1 MIRWKKSLALVLIL
15 VLALTG
21 CSSKAKKI
29 TQTSVAGGTQ
39 TVIEQED
46 GTVTTIFTPREESS
60 GGNGAGNAEDSA
72 ASGVSEEVV
81 LEDEGVRTQIPG
93 FCSWYY
99 DEEEEGLYIYV
110 GLEDRDTAIPYIYV
124 VREEDESDTP
134 EDYLKGVTAYMRRS
148 YGDRLTYTGEL
159 SYYQYGPLTL
169 AGVVYRYLSDGKTVE
184 NLRLIQRYGSDL
196 VSYSVKYWE
205 GDPEKTMEAAETV
218 IENLRLTGLTAPQAA
233 GSGSGNAGAGAN
245 TAPQGT
251 GTSGAAQTGGI
262 SGQGGTVQTV
272 TTESGKSLR
281 VQAAEARTVRWQNYR
296 DPSGYF
302 SMEIPEGWSVKVGL
316 MSWNYNVDLISYAIT
331 AYDPRVPERM
341 LYFNLNTTSLLK
353 SEEAKQWYARNYGA
367 DSLFAQMPV
376 INDPTTEGYFK
387 DMAPYYRYSGF
398 RTEENEGRSILGGD
412 VLRATCTSAAGRK
425 MSGLFSCQMTDGL
438 DYPVQIDP
446 FDYSK
451 GTVDAGF
458 YTAWC
463 VVMETAPEAEF
474 IDYQPV
480 LDHCLG
486 SIVFTEKF
494 MRDRQD
500 LWSQIMGTTAYI
512 MNNAA
517 EVSGMIMD
525 TWNNSSRS
533 YDILSQKRSDAT
545 LGYDRVYDTETGE
558 YLKAESGFGDWYDGR
573 RYEVVDTDEAYLSPI
588 AGTIYWK

>member
-1 MIRWKKSLALVLIL
+1 MYQWKRSLALVLIL
-15 VLALTG
+15 MLALTG

-46 GTVTTIFTPREESS
+46 GTVTTIFTPREDSTGNS
-60 GGNGAGNAEDSA
+60 GGNSA
-72 ASGVSEEVV
+72 PEMNLPEEIVIG
-81 LEDEGVRTQIPG
+81 DEGYRTKIPE
-93 FCSWYY
+93 FCSSYF
-99 DEEEEGLYIYV
+99 DEEEKGLYIYV
-110 GLEDRDTAIPYIYV
+110 GLEDRDTAIPYIYL
-124 VREEDESDTP
+124 VRMKNDTRTP
-134 EDYLKGVTAYMRRS
+134 EEYLEKQNTPFMRQT
-148 YGDRLTYTGEL
+148 YGDRLVYSGDV
-159 SYYQYGPLTL
+159 SYYQYGPLTV
-169 AGVVYRYLSDGKTVE
+169 AGVVYRYLYDGKTVE
-184 NLRLIQRYGSDL
+184 NLRLIQRYGNDL
-196 VSYSVKYWE
+196 ISYSVKYWE
-205 GDPEKTMEAAETV
+205 GDEDKTLEALEMVIDSFRITDTGSAGTQAGAGSSAPEGT
-218 IENLRLTGLTAPQAA
+218 NSSPAA
-233 GSGSGNAGAGAN
+233 GSS
-245 TAPQGT
+245 
-251 GTSGAAQTGGI
+251 SQTGGN
-262 SGQGGTVQTV
+262 GGSAAV
-272 TTESGKSLR
+272 TTGEKGIRVVAADSRSLR
-281 VQAAEARTVRWQNYR
+281 WQKYQ

-302 SMEIPEGWSVKVGL
+302 SMEIPDGWAVKVGL

-353 SEEAKQWYARNYGA
+353 SDTAKQWYAKNYGT

-376 INDPTTEGYFK
+376 INTPTTEGYFT

-398 RTEENEGRSILGGD
+398 RVQENAGKTILGGD
-412 VLRATCTSAAGRK
+412 LLYGTCTSAAGRK
-425 MSGLFSCQMTDGL
+425 MSGLFSCHMTDQL
-438 DYPVQIDP
+438 DYPVQINA

-463 VVMETAPEAEF
+463 VVMETAPEEDF
-474 IDYQPV
+474 VNYQPV

-486 SIVFTEKF
+486 SIMFTEKF
-494 MRDRQD
+494 MRERQD

-512 MNNAA
+512 MNNAS
-517 EVSGMIMD
+517 EISNMIMD
-525 TWNNSSRS
+525 TWDNSSRS

-558 YLKAESGFGDWYDGR
+558 YLKAESGFGDWYDGS